1 MTQSPPEAA
10 QAMAAALSD
19 IAADLYTV
27 DSGTDMLFVQRQA
40 DAGNATA
47 AAVVASLATAWE
59 QYPLAKAAVDDL
71 QAAVAGHDIKAVDGM
86 LGPAAITLPDIITVG
101 VMGRPRANLALS
113 FDANVV
119 LWSTYDRIDINFN
132 SAPDRAIVS
141 NGQNTFTGLNNKAAA
156 DRAGGDA
163 EAWAGTQARD
173 ASYLSAAG
181 TIAGTAGSML
191 KTYGSFN
198 FPGAGRAA
206 YG

>member
-1 MTQSPPEAA
+1 MADPVLMGASMALTAVSGGISAAGTIAGGSAAEEAGRIKQ
-10 QAMAAALSD
+10 QAA
-19 IAADLYTV
+19 Y
-27 DSGTDMLFVQRQA
+27 RQA
-40 DAGNATA
+40 TQEELNAAGELASSQRKMFDTRLKTKLASSTLTARAAGSGFDAATGSMLTDAGDI
-47 AAVVASLATAWE
+47 E
-59 QYPLAKAAVDDL
+59 QRGEF
-71 QAAVAGHDIKAVDGM
+71 QALMDV
-86 LGPAAITLPDIITVG
+86 
-101 VMGRPRANLALS
+101 
-113 FDANVV
+113 
-119 LWSTYDRIDINFN
+119 Y
-132 SAPDRAIVS
+132 